1 MRYAAPKCAL
11 FLSLVTS
18 LCLCQQLSLR
28 MTNQDVIDMVALGL
42 SDDVIIAKI
51 HTVDSTN
58 FDTSVKGL
66 RALKAGKVSDAV
78 IRTMINAKSA
88 AAAIN
93 DNAQVVNDI
102 GLPAEIG
109 VYLLNN
115 SRLVEIEPE
124 IVGWQTGGVLKQ
136 YATLGIDRGHI
147 NGKVMKPRSS
157 VQLSNPI
164 VFLIKT
170 SEGTSATEY
179 QLLRLYGKDNRREF
193 RAVTGG
199 VYHASGGAERNALAF
214 SPEKISNR
222 VWRIRLDH
230 LENGE
235 YGFLPPGFSAMSISA
250 SGKLYSFGVSEE
262 GGWRNLENSGQ
273 RLGTPASTSTT
284 TPVSAMVSTVV
295 PSLGIAV
302 GAGEGGRTQI
312 TEIQLGGTAQVAGLQ
327 VGYIINTIDG
337 KSIRTASDLATE
349 LSNKTPGSQIR
360 LGYLFHS
367 ALGYMSNQKVLTLAS
382 SQ

>member
-1 MRYAAPKCAL
+1 MA
-11 FLSLVTS
+11 
-18 LCLCQQLSLR
+18 
-28 MTNQDVIDMVALGL
+28 NQDVIEMVALGL
-42 SDDVIIAKI
+42 ADDVIIAKI
-51 HTVDSTN
+51 HTVDSSS
-58 FDTSVKGL
+58 FDTSVNGL
-66 RALKAGKVSDAV
+66 RALKAGRVSDAV
-78 IRTMINAKSA
+78 IKAMISAKSA
-88 AAAIN
+88 APAIN
-93 DNAQVVNDI
+93 NDAQVASDI
-102 GLPAEIG
+102 RLPAEIG

-115 SRLVEIEPE
+115 GRLVEIEPE

-136 YATLGIDRGHI
+136 YATLGIDRGHV

-170 SEGTSATEY
+170 AEGTSATEY
-179 QLLRLYGKDNRREF
+179 QLLRLYEKGNRREF
-193 RAVTGG
+193 RAMTGG

-214 SPEKISNR
+214 SPEKISSR
-222 VWRIRLDH
+222 VWRIQFDH

-262 GGWRNLENSGQ
+262 GNWRNMEKSGP
-273 RLGTPASTSTT
+273 RSETLASTSAT
-284 TPVSAMVSTVV
+284 TPVSSMVSTLV

-302 GAGEGGRTQI
+302 GTGEGGRAQI
-312 TEIQLGGTAQVAGLQ
+312 TEIQPGGSAQMAGLQ

-337 KSIRTASDLATE
+337 KSIRTARDLATE
-349 LSNKTPGSQIR
+349 LSNKAPGSQIR